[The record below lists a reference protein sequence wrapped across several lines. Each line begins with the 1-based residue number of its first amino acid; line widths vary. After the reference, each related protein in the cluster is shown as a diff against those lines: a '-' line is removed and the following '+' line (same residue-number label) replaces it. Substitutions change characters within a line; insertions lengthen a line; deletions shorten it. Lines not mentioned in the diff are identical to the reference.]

1 LAFPRYPFLGNSLH
15 ASKQII
21 RDYFPQKEIPLRKI
35 GFTYS
40 LMNILSP
47 FFGGIPV
54 CHGSGGLA
62 GNYVFGAR
70 TGGSIVIYGSLYL
83 VMAFWLGGN
92 TDIAPALFPKPVLG
106 VLLLFEGLALLN
118 LVRDMVPAKNDFLI
132 TLLVALTA
140 AGLPYGYLILPSV
153 LKNRHPF

>member
-1 LAFPRYPFLGNSLH
+1 MRVPILRLPSLGSIVTGFLLLALPQIPLSLGNSLY

-62 GNYVFGAR
+62 GNYVFGPR

-83 VMAFWLGGN
+83 VMAFWLGGEHRHR
-92 TDIAPALFPKPVLG
+92 TGSLSKARARSAPSFRGAC
-106 VLLLFEGLALLN
+106 A
-118 LVRDMVPAKNDFLI
+118 
-132 TLLVALTA
+132 T
-140 AGLPYGYLILPSV
+140 
-153 LKNRHPF
+153 